1 MPVSTFARR
10 ALVIGLALGM
20 LLLAAI
26 GIVQIAGDFRAASED
41 NLSRLLPT
49 PTEMFSAWET
59 HSENLL
65 SRHIP
70 NTVRITLI
78 GVSIA
83 AVLGMTLAVVMDAV
97 PILRLILYPVLIL
110 SQTIP
115 VFAIAVILI
124 LVLGFGDSPKLVVI
138 VLFCFFAVTAN
149 TLDGLRGVSG
159 GYIDLLRSMGANP
172 LEIWWKVR
180 LPAAAPSIFTGLRL
194 AATYSVVGAVIGE
207 YVGGGEGLGQF
218 LQRSYRSFRTD
229 QVFLTV
235 VIIALVSIALVGAVS
250 LVERVVLRWRFAGRI
265 RNTFFSGWFRRRSND
280 ETSVTPAAADQHSG
294 GRVRADGTGRSA
306 GA

>member
-1 MPVSTFARR
+1 VQIGARR
-10 ALVIGLALGM
+10 ALVGVLALGM
-20 LLLAAI
+20 LLLAVI
-26 GIVQIAGDFRAASED
+26 GIVQIVGDFRAASQD
-41 NLSRLLPT
+41 NISRLLPS
-49 PTEMFSAWET
+49 PAEMLGAWEV
-59 HSENLL
+59 HQDNLL

-70 NTVRITLI
+70 NTLRITLI

-83 AVLGMTLAVVMDAV
+83 AVLGITLAVIMDAV
-97 PILRLILYPVLIL
+97 PLLRLILYPILIL

-124 LVLGFGDSPKLVVI
+124 LVLGFGDSPKLVVV

-149 TLDGLRGVSG
+149 TLDGLRGVSS
-159 GYIDLLRSMGANP
+159 GYVDLLRSMGASP

-235 VIIALVSIALVGAVS
+235 LIIALVSIGLVGAVS

-265 RNTFFSGWFRRRSND
+265 RSSFFSYWLRRKPND
-280 ETSVTPAAADQHSG
+280 EQSVSPAAVDQHSG
-294 GRVRADGTGRSA
+294 GRARADGTGSSA